1 MVETVASK
9 GVKWARLYVYDA
21 RQDDPKKCT
30 AKRMKKFGLVTL
42 YEKVES
48 LPSRTILMNPLAKK
62 AISPADRRDAY
73 HGIVVLDC
81 TWEEVE
87 RVFPTLRSKHMIDRA
102 LPYLLASNPV
112 NYGRPFMLNSAEA
125 FVAALFILG
134 YREQAEEVA
143 YRFKWGETFL
153 TLNHEPLE
161 AYAAAKDSADVIRI
175 QGEFMPEERH

>member
-1 MVETVASK
+1 MEEEHAQASK
-9 GVKWARLYVYDA
+9 AKLYVYDA

-42 YEKVES
+42 YENISS
-48 LPSRTILMNPLAKK
+48 LPSRTILLNPMAKK
-62 AISPADRRDAY
+62 ALSPEDRPFARR
-73 HGIVVLDC
+73 GIVVLDC

-87 RVFPTLRSKHMIDRA
+87 RVFPLLHPKRMENRA

-125 FVAALFILG
+125 FVAALYILG
-134 YREQAEEVA
+134 FKEQAQEIA
-143 YRFKWGETFL
+143 YRFKWGDTFL
-153 TLNHEPLE
+153 ALNHEPLE

-175 QGEFMPEERH
+175 QSEFMPGEKV